1 MSLRALF
8 SSGYQR
14 IFETVP
20 ELDKADKRSG
30 ATFVNILFGLVVTET
45 AIQLSRELVNWS
57 AAGWQEVDETRIS
70 HLLVAMTLTVLS
82 WIGYHASQQ
91 YPPFLIKFLN
101 LPFLQFFLDV
111 SMVVTYYVVVALAEN
126 SGQQAGAPLTPDARP
141 EAVLIFVAFA
151 LYSAWD
157 WSGYCLFRDREYA
170 RRLQSPR
177 RPATGLDQRRKVT
190 FAFTL
195 ISLAT
200 AVSVWF
206 AHPRAPGIVIA
217 TDAGLIVMLFAY
229 RLAKQ
234 AADPKVLTRRQMPEY
249 INRRAKRNA
258 AERFRRPARA
268 RSATPAASSRP

>member
-1 MSLRALF
+1 MRPRAWF

-111 SMVVTYYVVVALAEN
+111 SMVVTYYVVVALAET
-126 SGQQAGAPLTPDARP
+126 SGQQGGASLTPDARP
-141 EAVLIFVAFA
+141 EAALILVAFA

-157 WSGYCLFRDREYA
+157 WSGYRLFRDREYA

-177 RPATGLDQRRKVT
+177 EPATGLDPRRKVT
-190 FAFTL
+190 FIFTA
-195 ISLAT
+195 ISLVIAAT
-200 AVSVWF
+200 VWKT
-206 AHPRAPGIVIA
+206 HPRAPGTVIA
-217 TDAGLIVMLFAY
+217 TDVVLIAMLFCY

-234 AADPKVLTRRQMPEY
+234 ASDPNVLTRGQMPP
-249 INRRAKRNA
+249 ITQRV
-258 AERFRRPARA
+258 RRPTATRTQRLLGA
-268 RSATPAASSRP
+268 RSVTSTSRSGP